1 MYIDTATLK
10 PLGTFD
16 PDNPFDVN
24 DPFAEPTEAPK
35 PTETEEVKLTKV
47 RLSIGSGSR
56 SVDAIGEKGA
66 RQAVL
71 FVRQGVSRADGSLTL
86 PTIKEGDKVEV
97 DGKEWTVKGVKAI
110 KDGAKL
116 HHWEV
121 DLV

>member
-16 PDNPFDVN
+16 PDNPFDVD
-24 DPFAEPTEAPK
+24 DPFAEPTENQKPPK
-35 PTETEEVKLTKV
+35 LTEIMLTKV

-66 RQAVL
+66 RQAIL

-110 KDGAKL
+110 KDGTKL

-121 DLV
+121 ELV